1 MLCSVKGRD
10 EYGYAVEGKDEVPER
25 PQDSKWVPL
34 YEDEEYFH
42 KGRIES
48 SLAKI
53 IRLLK
58 ESNKRAYQW
67 KDDYQDLLRKYDTLH
82 HDDMA
87 LKYGDL
93 CRTCQLLSDATPPG
107 KTITPC
113 RSCGEGKQTIE
124 SLKREL
130 EKEREQT
137 RYWKECYETALKEL
151 SEWDPSRH

>member
-25 PQDSKWVPL
+25 SRWEPL
-34 YEDEEYFH
+34 YADEENFH
-42 KGRIES
+42 RGRIES
-48 SLAKI
+48 SLSKI
-53 IRLLK
+53 VSLLK
-58 ESNKRAYQW
+58 ESNRRADQW
-67 KDDYQDLLRKYDTLH
+67 KVDYQDLLRKYENLH
-82 HDDMA
+82 HDHMA

-93 CRTCQLLSDATPPG
+93 CRTCQLVSDTTPPG
-107 KTITPC
+107 KTIILC
-113 RSCGEGKQTIE
+113 RSCGEGKQ

-151 SEWDPSRH
+151 SECNE

>member
-10 EYGYAVEGKDEVPER
+10 EYGYAVEGRDEVPER
-25 PQDSKWVPL
+25 PQDKDFPRWQPL
-34 YEDEEYFH
+34 YKDLPKCEDFH
-42 KGRIES
+42 KGQIES

-53 IRLLK
+53 VGHLK
-58 ESNKRAYQW
+58 EANKRADQW
-67 KDDYQDLLRKYDTLH
+67 KDDYQHLLRKYETLH
-82 HDDMA
+82 HDHMA

-93 CRTCQLLSDATPPG
+93 CSTCQLVSDTTPPG

-113 RSCGEGKQTIE
+113 SSYGEGKQ

-137 RYWKECYETALKEL
+137 LYWKECYETALKEL
-151 SEWDPSRH
+151 SECDG

>member
-25 PQDSKWVPL
+25 SQDSKWVPL
-34 YEDEEYFH
+34 YEDEGYFH

-53 IRLLK
+53 VTLLK
-58 ESNKRAYQW
+58 ESNKRADQW
-67 KDDYQDLLRKYDTLH
+67 KDDYQDLLRKYENLH
-82 HDDMA
+82 HDHMA

-93 CRTCQLLSDATPPG
+93 CDTCQMVSATTPPG

-113 RSCGEGKQTIE
+113 RPCSEGKQTIE
-124 SLKREL
+124 SLKIEL
-130 EKEREQT
+130 EKVREET
-137 RYWKECYETALKEL
+137 RYWQDCYEKALKEL

>member
-25 PQDSKWVPL
+25 SQDSKWVPL
-34 YEDEEYFH
+34 YEDEGYFH

-53 IRLLK
+53 VGLLR
-58 ESNKRAYQW
+58 ESNKRADQW
-67 KDDYQDLLRKYDTLH
+67 KDDYQDLLRKHDTLH
-82 HDDMA
+82 LDHMDFN
-87 LKYGDL
+87 YGDL
-93 CRTCQLLSDATPPG
+93 CPSCQLLSDTTPPG
-107 KTITPC
+107 KTIIPC

-124 SLKREL
+124 SLRREL

-151 SEWDPSRH
+151 SECDG